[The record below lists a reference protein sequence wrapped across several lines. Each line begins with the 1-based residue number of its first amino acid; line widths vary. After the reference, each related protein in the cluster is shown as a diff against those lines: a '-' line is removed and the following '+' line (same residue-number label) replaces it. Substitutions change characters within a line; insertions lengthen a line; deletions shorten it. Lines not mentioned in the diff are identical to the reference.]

1 LPGAQQQ
8 LCDAVFAK
16 AGARP
21 VITILFSGRP
31 LIVPALLEKSAA
43 LLAAWFPGSEA
54 GHALAD
60 LITGKVSPSGRTPV
74 SWPRATGQIPVFFG
88 ERNGGR
94 PFNPADHYT
103 SKYLDSENTPL
114 FVFGHGLSY
123 GRFAFS
129 NLRLSANTL
138 AEGGTLT
145 VSVDVVNDGARA
157 AEETV
162 FLFAHDKVASV
173 TRPLLE
179 LKGFAKIALEPG
191 VRGSVTLELKGTDL
205 CFPGPDLAPLFEPGD
220 VEILL
225 GPCADRTRLLA
236 TTIRLVADT

>member
-1 LPGAQQQ
+1 M
-8 LCDAVFAK
+8 
-16 AGARP
+16 
-21 VITILFSGRP
+21 
-31 LIVPALLEKSAA
+31 
-43 LLAAWFPGSEA
+43 
-54 GHALAD
+54 
-60 LITGKVSPSGRTPV
+60 

-114 FVFGHGLSY
+114 FVFGHGLGY

-129 NLRLSANTL
+129 NLRLSGATL
-138 AEGGTLT
+138 AQSGTLA

-162 FLFAHDKVASV
+162 FLFSHDKVASV

-191 VRGSVTLELKGTDL
+191 VRGSVTLKLKGTDL
-205 CFPGPDLAPLFEPGD
+205 RFPGPDMTPLFEPGD

-225 GPCADRTRLLA
+225 GPAPTGRGCWRSRSGWWRTPDQDGPVKTSLDQRGRWARPTRAALP
-236 TTIRLVADT
+236 TT